1 MEIVIGTTYVN
12 RTYSYLR
19 PALKMLG
26 PTFVTKFNSF
36 FKIAYGLHDTFLDGT
51 PIENQRTIFVLI
63 DTFFNA
69 NITKD
74 SLNWMKNQEY
84 YIADYPYD
92 GFDGRLTM
100 LILEFPPKLGDIYD
114 KFLEGKYSYM
124 YTYSEIEDLFTPDN
138 PAVGIL
144 TRRKDARE
152 KFVARVNEIF
162 NTTVSVEDYRG
173 EGIQYDF
180 PPIQKEEFFN
190 YKE

>member
-1 MEIVIGTTYVN
+1 MEIVIGTTYQN

-36 FKIAYGLHDTFLDGT
+36 FKLAYGLHDTFLDGT
-51 PIENQRTIFVLI
+51 PMENQRTLFVLI
-63 DTFFNA
+63 DKLFNA
-69 NITKD
+69 NITQD
-74 SLNWMKNQEY
+74 ALNWMKNQEY

-92 GFDGRLTM
+92 GFNGRLVM
-100 LILEFPPKLGDIYD
+100 LVLEFPSNLGDIYD

-124 YTYSEIEDLFTPDN
+124 YTHSEIRDLFPQDN
-138 PAVGIL
+138 HAKAVL

-152 KFVARVNEIF
+152 IFVARVNEVY
-162 NTTVSVEDYRG
+162 NTTVSVEDYKG

-180 PPIQKEEFFN
+180 PPIQKEEYFN